1 MKNTIRDIKKVI
13 PNLQS
18 EKVEVL
24 ADELDRIQALKTLF
38 RSDGGQQLIGVLK
51 RNCAAA
57 LRKLY
62 SAMDDKPTLEILMG
76 LIARYTANLDL
87 LAELQD
93 VTIEDEIQTQ
103 LDEAVK
109 EAAAHLM

>member
-1 MKNTIRDIKKVI
+1 MKNTIRDIKKAI
-13 PNLQS
+13 PDINS

-51 RNCAAA
+51 RNCAST

-62 SAMDDKPTLEILMG
+62 GAMDDKPTLETLMG

-87 LAELQD
+87 LSELQD
-93 VTIEDEIQTQ
+93 ISIEGEIQAQ

-109 EAAAHLM
+109 EATAHLR